1 MLLFLLRRLAIAV
14 PVLLGV
20 TIVTFGFVNLA
31 PGDPVTALLD
41 PEQMAT
47 LGPDW
52 IQQQKEALGLDQP
65 VPVRYV
71 LWLRELA
78 RGNLGY
84 SYVDRR
90 PVLVKLDERIGAT
103 VELMGAAFLIGL
115 VVSIPLGIVSAVKQ
129 YSLLDYASNVLG
141 LAMVSI
147 PGFFVGL
154 AGIYL
159 FAVVWRVV
167 PTAGLATIGAAPS
180 FLDRLHHLILPA
192 LVLGLASAAPL
203 IRYTRSSM
211 LEVIHQDFVRTA
223 RAKGLPE
230 HVAILRHAL
239 RNALIPVIT
248 VVALQIPSLV
258 GGSVIIEQIFAWPG
272 VGTLAI
278 SAIFGRDYPT
288 IMAINL
294 LGAVAVVLSSLIADI
309 LYALADP
316 RVRYG

>member
-1 MLLFLLRRLAIAV
+1 VLLFLLRRLAIAV